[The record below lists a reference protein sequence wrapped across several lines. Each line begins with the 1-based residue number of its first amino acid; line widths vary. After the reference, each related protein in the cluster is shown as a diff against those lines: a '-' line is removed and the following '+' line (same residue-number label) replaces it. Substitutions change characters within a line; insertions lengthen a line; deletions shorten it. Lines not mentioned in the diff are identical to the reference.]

1 MATVTYSYVGQSHI
15 KVRAE
20 KTIVNEQVIDA
31 LKSVRYK
38 VLTGAEDLKEVY
50 RLRYKCYRAERSI
63 PENERGIMADPFD
76 ETANCVHVAVEVDG
90 EILASVRL
98 HLMSELSLTSPT
110 LEVFPEIHDELK
122 RGRTVLDI
130 TRFVVAPAARKQ
142 RVPLHFLVLR
152 IPLLATMFYNIDLAL
167 APVRTEHAAFYR
179 RYLGYDLMLEP
190 RSYPGLKK
198 PIQLL
203 TANVREQRDAVLAR
217 TPVFGPV
224 DDIPHSNIAF
234 PALSGIY
241 AASKN
246 GRSAAA

>member
-1 MATVTYSYVGQSHI
+1 M
-15 KVRAE
+15 
-20 KTIVNEQVIDA
+20 NEQVIDA
-31 LKSVRYK
+31 LKSSRYK
-38 VLTGAEDLKEVY
+38 VLTGTKDLEEVH

-90 EILASVRL
+90 KILAAVRL
-98 HLMSELSLTSPT
+98 HLVSKLSLTSPT
-110 LEVFPEIHDELK
+110 LEVFPEILDELK
-122 RGRTVLDI
+122 RGQTILDT
-130 TRFVVAPAARKQ
+130 TRFVIDPAARKQ
-142 RVPLHFLVLR
+142 RVSLHFLVLR
-152 IPLLATMFYNIDLAL
+152 IPFLATMFYNIDLAL

-179 RYLGYDLMLEP
+179 RYLGYDLTMGP

-234 PALSGIY
+234 PDLSGIY
-241 AASKN
+241 AVSKN